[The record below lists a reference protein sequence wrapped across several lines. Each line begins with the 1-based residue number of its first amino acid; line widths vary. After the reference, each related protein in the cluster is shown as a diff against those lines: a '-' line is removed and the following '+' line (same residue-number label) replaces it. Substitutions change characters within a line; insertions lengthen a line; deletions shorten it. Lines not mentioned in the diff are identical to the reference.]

1 PFAYS
6 IPGLDDDKAEDA
18 DATAVFSYRLPASE
32 DTPDGQEPDEQDPD
46 STAVLTRESL
56 PEPEEEPDAAYPAAP
71 ERDVDED
78 TATAR

>member
-1 PFAYS
+1 M
-6 IPGLDDDKAEDA
+6 
-18 DATAVFSYRLPASE
+18 
-32 DTPDGQEPDEQDPD
+32 
-46 STAVLTRESL
+46 LTRESL